1 MAGEAERIRDLY
13 ERHARAWDKDR
24 SRSLF
29 EKAWLDKFLSLM
41 PPDPRVLDI
50 GCGSGEPIGQYL
62 IQQGCKITGVD
73 SAPSLIDLCRQ
84 RFPGQNWMV
93 GDMRELLLDDHFDGI
108 LAWDSFFHL
117 TPEDQQNM
125 FSVFSRHAGPSTVL
139 MFTSGPTRGQV
150 IGDYRGEPLYHASLN
165 ESEFRSL
172 LNDINFDVVEHVV
185 EDPDC
190 TNHTI
195 WLAQQR

>member
-84 RFPGQNWMV
+84 RFPRQSWMV
-93 GDMRELLLDDHFDGI
+93 GDMRELSLGDHFDGI

-117 TPEDQQNM
+117 IPEDQQNM
-125 FSVFSRHAGPSTVL
+125 FSVFSRHARPSTAL
-139 MFTSGPTRGQV
+139 MFTSGSTHGEV
-150 IGDYRGEPLYHASLN
+150 IGDYRGEPLYHASMD

-185 EDPDC
+185 EDPNC

-195 WLAQQR
+195 WLAQRR